1 VIILFRSKNKKIKI
15 FWSRENVS
23 YFSQSFSIKNQT
35 MTSELVLPK
44 FNQVENEIKSDFNQ
58 SAKAKHFNRIMFILI
73 LT

>member
-1 VIILFRSKNKKIKI
+1 MIILFRSKNKKIKI